1 MLYLGEV
8 IAHPAVQSASP
19 SLQAGVD
26 QLQSLTLHNCV
37 SHDNGVSPLV
47 AEECSG
53 SGLVAHTPHQVVDG
67 VLHTAPTGGV
77 ADCRRRGHS
86 VLHREVRGAP
96 RVEAAALLVGVG
108 EGREVLGEV
117 SCDTHQG

>member
-8 IAHPAVQSASP
+8 IAHRAVQSASP

-67 VLHTAPTGGV
+67 VLHTAPTGGD
-77 ADCRRRGHS
+77 AD
-86 VLHREVRGAP
+86 
-96 RVEAAALLVGVG
+96 
-108 EGREVLGEV
+108 
-117 SCDTHQG
+117 